1 MESFAF
7 SNRINLISID
17 FPPKCSKQYFFS
29 PGVNILAWNHKLFPY
44 EIFRG
49 HKLFPK
55 GNCKFVNFQV
65 HFCVDTVCNNSFLCA
80 GVNK

>member
-1 MESFAF
+1 MTLSQVSFLLLLK
-7 SNRINLISID
+7 S
-17 FPPKCSKQYFFS
+17 
-29 PGVNILAWNHKLFPY
+29 GVNILAWNHKLFPY
-44 EIFRG
+44 EIFQG

-80 GVNK
+80 GVNNSLPTLVICARGKA